1 MSGLTAGGPCT
12 SFRARPR
19 EIRISPRSSRPQ
31 EHAAHA
37 FEPPCGL
44 SARSQ
49 VDFAHA
55 CRAVLFPHATRVL
68 RKLALAF
75 ILQPAHHSGRFGC
88 VLADMRMMVRR
99 LFCGALGLWSAGSV
113 GVLPS
118 TCRLCRVRC
127 IRWLCAAHP
136 KLVLVSLVEPAH
148 GLGRFECVVAELRTM
163 VCGICGGLLALLN
176 AGVRGARLLLAVA
189 RGAQK
194 CMGRIRAEL
203 WSSVDP

>member
-1 MSGLTAGGPCT
+1 MAREVTSRVSGRTRSMRFRSRLCYSSLVPLLCTSRRHMHGHEGERLSGLTAGGPCT

-49 VDFAHA
+49 VEFAHA

-75 ILQPAHHSGRFGC
+75 MLQPAHHSGRFGC
-88 VLADMRMMVRR
+88 VLADMRMVVRR

-113 GVLPS
+113 GVL
-118 TCRLCRVRC
+118 V
-127 IRWLCAAHP
+127 
-136 KLVLVSLVEPAH
+136 V
-148 GLGRFECVVAELRTM
+148 CVV
-163 VCGICGGLLALLN
+163 CGAFVGC
-176 AGVRGARLLLAVA
+176 
-189 RGAQK
+189 AQH
-194 CMGRIRAEL
+194 IQ
-203 WSSVDP
+203 SSFS

>member
-1 MSGLTAGGPCT
+1 M
-12 SFRARPR
+12 RARGYAYDG
-19 EIRISPRSSRPQ
+19 PQ
-31 EHAAHA
+31 I
-37 FEPPCGL
+37 
-44 SARSQ
+44 
-49 VDFAHA
+49 V
-55 CRAVLFPHATRVL
+55 
-68 RKLALAF
+68 
-75 ILQPAHHSGRFGC
+75 
-88 VLADMRMMVRR
+88 
-99 LFCGALGLWSAGSV
+99 LWSARTLERG
-113 GVLPS
+113 LRWC

-136 KLVLVSLVEPAH
+136 KLVLVSPVEPAH

-194 CMGRIRAEL
+194 CVGRIRAEL